1 MLGNWSMTCTIV
13 FLKVTLH
20 PLYDIAYADVLLQ
33 AKLYIV
39 AVYTIIYIYIYIY
52 NKCKFVFPE
61 YDSNI
66 VLWVLI
72 VWLVC
77 SFSLE

>member
-1 MLGNWSMTCTIV
+1 MTCTIV

-39 AVYTIIYIYIYIY
+39 AVYTIVYIYIYI
-52 NKCKFVFPE
+52 PE

-66 VLWVLI
+66 VVWVLI
-72 VWLVC
+72 V
-77 SFSLE
+77 